1 MRRKNIISPLPQKR
15 TPFIQYPEAPPIH
28 EQQPEPEEYY
38 EEPEEQP
45 TEIPFPNIP
54 RPQVQQPQQPE
65 LPPEQYPPQ
74 QYLPQQEQYEPEPH
88 QPESASP
95 LSILDEIEED
105 PSPKGT
111 APIKLGGR
119 PIDLHVLEDYVVK
132 ISPYSLKT
140 ILRYHNARTIEEM
153 KGYSKGVGLKMSGGT
168 IILIIVAIA
177 MVVLGILMFTVMPDL
192 LGAFSGGM
200 P

>member
-1 MRRKNIISPLPQKR
+1 MRRKNIISPSPQRR
-15 TPFIQYPEAPPIH
+15 TPFVQYPEAPPIH
-28 EQQPEPEEYY
+28 AQQPEPEERY
-38 EEPEEQP
+38 EEPEPQP
-45 TEIPFPNIP
+45 AEIPLPNIP
-54 RPQVQQPQQPE
+54 RPQPQQPQQPE
-65 LPPEQYPPQ
+65 IPPEQYPPQ
-74 QYLPQQEQYEPEPH
+74 QHIPQQYQTEPPQPEP
-88 QPESASP
+88 SSP

-153 KGYSKGVGLKMSGGT
+153 KGYSKGVGLKMKSGT

-177 MVVLGILMFTVMPDL
+177 MAVLGILMMTLMPDI
-192 LGAFSGGM
+192 LGNFSGGL